1 MLTTTLKSTNG
12 NQLIPVNLAGLA
24 MQLRGD
30 IRVVNGTGGRGVN
43 SGPAV
48 FIQCEELRDAQK
60 CLEFATQHQ
69 VLIHLFNSSD
79 LPPGNGHCE
88 QGIAVDLRRLK
99 APGNGKGNGS

>member
-1 MLTTTLKSTNG
+1 MLTTTLRSTNG

-30 IRVVNGTGGRGVN
+30 IRVVKGTGGRGVN

-48 FIQCEELRDAQK
+48 FVQCEELRDAHR
-60 CLEFATQHQ
+60 CLEFATRHQ

-79 LPPGNGHCE
+79 LSPGNGHCE

-99 APGNGKGNGS
+99 VTEKGNGQ

>member
-1 MLTTTLKSTNG
+1 MLKTKLKSTNG

-48 FIQCEELRDAQK
+48 FVQCEVMRDAQK
-60 CLEFATQHQ
+60 CLEFATQNQ
-69 VLIHLFNSSD
+69 VLIHIFNSND

-88 QGIAVDLRRLK
+88 QGISVDLRRLN
-99 APGNGKGNGS
+99 AAGKSN